1 MRFLAVAFEHAVGG
15 EVNNSWEV
23 GLEIDPSFWARVA
36 KSSAREGLAV
46 IPIHTHPGEAHLPA
60 FSRRDRQ
67 GELALQPV
75 LERRTGQPSAAVVM
89 GLNFDSVARFDER
102 SDRALGRCRDVGM
115 GPKDDGVASF
125 DADLFARHI
134 AAFGAEGQRR
144 LRALTVGVVGASG
157 TGSHVCEQLSRL
169 GVGRLV
175 VVDPDSVELVNLN
188 RIVTAFASDAGSHRS
203 KVQAVKRYVK
213 RAGTGCEVEALQ
225 GDVRDESV
233 HKRLIPVDALF
244 GCTDTISSRAIL
256 NRIAIQHYVPYWD
269 CGTEIASGGHLRA
282 YGRVRVVLA
291 GGPCLFCGGVINP
304 DQLRI
309 ELLSPEA
316 RHEEMAR
323 GYIRDLNDAG
333 APAVVTLNGVVAS
346 LATTSFLRWAV
357 GDKPIEPG
365 AWVYR
370 SYAGDVRRED
380 VHRDPECPV
389 CSRGARLG
397 RADLEVKL

>member
-1 MRFLAVAFEHAVGG
+1 
-15 EVNNSWEV
+15 
-23 GLEIDPSFWARVA
+23 
-36 KSSAREGLAV
+36 
-46 IPIHTHPGEAHLPA
+46 
-60 FSRRDRQ
+60 
-67 GELALQPV
+67 
-75 LERRTGQPSAAVVM
+75 
-89 GLNFDSVARFDER
+89 
-102 SDRALGRCRDVGM
+102 
-115 GPKDDGVASF
+115 
-125 DADLFARHI
+125 
-134 AAFGAEGQRR
+134 
-144 LRALTVGVVGASG
+144 
-157 TGSHVCEQLSRL
+157 
-169 GVGRLV
+169 
-175 VVDPDSVELVNLN
+175 
-188 RIVTAFASDAGSHRS
+188 
-203 KVQAVKRYVK
+203 
-213 RAGTGCEVEALQ
+213 
-225 GDVRDESV
+225 
-233 HKRLIPVDALF
+233 
-244 GCTDTISSRAIL
+244 
-256 NRIAIQHYVPYWD
+256 
-269 CGTEIASGGHLRA
+269 
-282 YGRVRVVLA
+282 
-291 GGPCLFCGGVINP
+291 LFCGGVINP